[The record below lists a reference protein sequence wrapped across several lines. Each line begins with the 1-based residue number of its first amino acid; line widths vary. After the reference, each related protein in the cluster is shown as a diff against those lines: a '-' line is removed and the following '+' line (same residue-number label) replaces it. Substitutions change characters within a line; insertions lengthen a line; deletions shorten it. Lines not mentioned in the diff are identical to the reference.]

1 MSRIDRRGGPAALFF
16 LLLTLAACSS
26 KPEAEPVRV
35 LGEAFAGPMTA
46 TLRQELSPRSP
57 EVAQIKHGDKLELID
72 RRRRFFRVR
81 TASGALGWID
91 GRQLLTA
98 KQLDQLRQLSEGNKD
113 AVPIGQATVYEALNL
128 HNEPNR
134 GSPSFA
140 QIPEKG
146 IVDVLSYRYAPRVPY
161 QPPPLLEEKPA
172 APKAAKKKKGKGKDK
187 DKEVEPPP
195 PPPTPELPDDWEE
208 LSQADSLAERTETV
222 PGKTDDWTLV
232 RLTAG
237 PQKGLSG
244 WALSGMLVM
253 AIPDEV
259 AQYSEGHRIMAYWP
273 LGTVDDEG
281 TPKNHYLWATMSQ
294 KNQPFQFDGF
304 RIFLYNHRRHRYEQ
318 AYREKNLEGFFPLD
332 VVRPGRKPDYLS
344 EFTVVTRKDGQKLA
358 RTFAFL
364 GYRVVKLE
372 EKPYVEAP
380 AAAPNQ
386 PAAAPASRTA
396 PPPEEKRPWYK
407 RLLP

>member
-1 MSRIDRRGGPAALFF
+1 MNRSDRRWLIAAALV
-16 LLLTLAACSS
+16 TLSACAS
-26 KPEAEPVRV
+26 KPEPEPVRV
-35 LGEAFAGPMTA
+35 LGEAYAGPMTA
-46 TLRQELSPRSP
+46 PLRQDLSPRSP
-57 EVAQIKHGDKLELID
+57 EVAQIQHGDKVELID

-81 TASGALGWID
+81 TAAGAMGWID
-91 GRQLLTA
+91 GRQLLNA
-98 KQLDQLRQLSEGNKD
+98 RQLEQLRQLSETHRD
-113 AVPIGQATVYEALNL
+113 AVPIGQATVYEPLNL

-140 QIPEKG
+140 QIPAKG
-146 IVDVLSYRYAPRVPY
+146 IVDVLGYRYAPRVPY
-161 QPPPLLEEKPA
+161 QPPPLLEEKPV
-172 APKAAKKKKGKGKDK
+172 APKAAKKKKGKGK

-195 PPPTPELPDDWEE
+195 PPPTPELPEDWEE
-208 LSQADSLAERTETV
+208 LSQADSLAERTEVT

-237 PQKGLSG
+237 PQKGQSG

-294 KNQPFQFDGF
+294 KGQPFQFDGF

-318 AYREKNLEGFFPLD
+318 AYREKNLEGFFPLE

-344 EFTVVTRKDGQKLA
+344 EFTVVTRKDGQKIA

-372 EKPYVEAP
+372 EKPDVD
-380 AAAPNQ
+380 
-386 PAAAPASRTA
+386 AAAPAPSPAPAPSSTV
-396 PPPEEKRPWYK
+396 PPPAAENRPWYK

>member
-1 MSRIDRRGGPAALFF
+1 MYRSDRRWLIAVV
-16 LLLTLAACSS
+16 LLTLTACSS
-26 KPEAEPVRV
+26 KPEPEPVRV

-46 TLRQELSPRSP
+46 VLRQDLSPRSP
-57 EVAQIKHGDKLELID
+57 EVAQVQHGDKVELID

-81 TASGALGWID
+81 TASGAIGWID
-91 GRQLLTA
+91 GRQLLNA
-98 KQLDQLRQLSEGNKD
+98 KQLDQLRQLSETNKD

-134 GSPSFA
+134 GSPSFT

-146 IVDVLSYRYAPRVPY
+146 IVDVLGYRYAPRVPY
-161 QPPPLLEEKPA
+161 QPPPLLVEKPA

-187 DKEVEPPP
+187 EVEPPP
-195 PPPTPELPDDWEE
+195 LPPAPELPDDWEE
-208 LSQADSLAERTETV
+208 LSQADSLAERTEVT

-237 PQKGLSG
+237 PHKGKSG

-294 KNQPFQFDGF
+294 KGQPFQFDGF

-344 EFTVVTRKDGQKLA
+344 EFTVVTRKDGQKTA

-372 EKPYVEAP
+372 EKPFVEVAAP
-380 AAAPNQ
+380 AANQ
-386 PAAAPASRTA
+386 PATATQA
-396 PPPEEKRPWYK
+396 PPAAVPAVENRPWYK